1 MFALIESKHRSLG
14 AMLLTFSN
22 FWRVNVRNR
31 LVCVAAMAAVVFS
44 AAAVFAADYSFEVI
58 VPPNGPDGFF
68 GLGATV
74 SQEPTIG
81 VTDLENSLKYEVG
94 TGGFVGA
101 RTESVIPPTLGN
113 PPGVVAV
120 MFDITIPQTYTDTFA
135 NMGVTVFG
143 HALNPGGP
151 GTFGN
156 QVQFANE
163 YPMAG
168 KAPGTYLNQMI
179 TLDLSVG
186 PYRPGESFNQIFG
199 PVDPNDL
206 TVASAFQFYIN
217 KNVLTPITVYIDN
230 VRFVIP
236 EPASLTLLCLAVP
249 ALIFRRRR

>member
-1 MFALIESKHRSLG
+1 M
-14 AMLLTFSN
+14 
-22 FWRVNVRNR
+22 RNR
-31 LVCVAAMAAVVFS
+31 LVGFATVVAIVFS
-44 AAAVFAADYSFEVI
+44 AAALFAADYSFETI
-58 VPPNGPDGFF
+58 ASTPGNPPGPDGFF

-74 SQEPTIG
+74 SQDTIG
-81 VTDLENSLKYEVG
+81 ATDLLHSMRYDVG
-94 TGGFVGA
+94 VGGFVGA
-101 RTESVIPPTLGN
+101 RTEIVPPTLNN
-113 PPGVVAV
+113 PPGVTKV

-156 QVQFANE
+156 QVQFLNE
-163 YPMAG
+163 YPIAG
-168 KAPGTYLNQMI
+168 KAPGTYVNQVI
-179 TLDLSVG
+179 SLDTSVG

-230 VRFVIP
+230 VRFVVP
-236 EPASLTLLCLAVP
+236 EPATLGLFVMGAMVVG
-249 ALIFRRRR
+249 AITRRRRG

>member
-1 MFALIESKHRSLG
+1 MKNGVICVATAV
-14 AMLLTFSN
+14 AMLL
-22 FWRVNVRNR
+22 
-31 LVCVAAMAAVVFS
+31 CAGVVQ
-44 AAAVFAADYSFEVI
+44 AQTLAYSFETI

-81 VTDLENSLKYEVG
+81 VTHLENSLKYEVG
-94 TGGFVGA
+94 VGGFVGA
-101 RTESVIPPTLGN
+101 RTETVPPTLNN
-113 PPGVVAV
+113 PPGVTAV
-120 MFDITIPQTYTDTFA
+120 MFDLTIPQTYTDTFA

-156 QVQFANE
+156 QVQFQNE

-168 KAPGTYLNQMI
+168 KAPGTYLNQTI
-179 TLDLSVG
+179 NLNLSVG

-230 VRFVIP
+230 VRWVGIP
-236 EPASLTLLCLAVP
+236 EPATGALLALSAVM
-249 ALIFRRRR
+249 LGSVRRRRSF

>member
-1 MFALIESKHRSLG
+1 MKNGVICVAIAA
-14 AMLLTFSN
+14 AMLLCTG
-22 FWRVNVRNR
+22 
-31 LVCVAAMAAVVFS
+31 VVQ
-44 AAAVFAADYSFEVI
+44 AQTLAYSFETI

-81 VTDLENSLKYEVG
+81 VTHLENSLKYEVG

-101 RTESVIPPTLGN
+101 RTETVPPTLNN

-120 MFDITIPQTYTDTFA
+120 MFDLTITQAYTDTFA

-143 HALNPGGP
+143 HATNPGGP

-163 YPMAG
+163 YPIAG
-168 KAPGTYLNQMI
+168 KAPGTYHNQTI
-179 TLDLSVG
+179 NLDLSVG

-230 VRFVIP
+230 VRLVGIP
-236 EPASLTLLCLAVP
+236 EPATAVLLSMAVTLCGTLG
-249 ALIFRRRR
+249 RRRDR

>member
-1 MFALIESKHRSLG
+1 MRKS
-14 AMLLTFSN
+14 
-22 FWRVNVRNR
+22 
-31 LVCVAAMAAVVFS
+31 LVCIATIVAIFCSTAT
-44 AAAVFAADYSFEVI
+44 VFAVADYSFEVI
-58 VPPNGPDGFF
+58 AASGGNPPGPDGFF

-74 SQEPTIG
+74 SQDTIG
-81 VTDLENSLKYEVG
+81 ATDLLHSMKYDVG
-94 TGGFVGA
+94 VGGFVGA
-101 RTESVIPPTLGN
+101 RTEIVPATLNN
-113 PPGVVAV
+113 PPGVTAV
-120 MFDITIPQTYTDTFA
+120 MFDVTIPQRYTDTFA
-135 NMGVTVFG
+135 NMGVTIFG

-163 YPMAG
+163 YALAN
-168 KAPGTYLNQMI
+168 KQGTFLNQLI

-230 VRFVIP
+230 VRFVP
-236 EPASLTLLCLAVP
+236 EPATVALLCMGAVVMG
-249 ALIFRRRR
+249 AFGGRRRS

>member
-1 MFALIESKHRSLG
+1 MR
-14 AMLLTFSN
+14 MM
-22 FWRVNVRNR
+22 
-31 LVCVAAMAAVVFS
+31 LVCVATVVATLLSARAAQ
-44 AAAVFAADYSFEVI
+44 AQPAYSFETI
-58 VPPNGPDGFF
+58 VAPNGPDGFF

-81 VTDLENSLKYEVG
+81 VTHLENSLKYEVG
-94 TGGFVGA
+94 VGGFVGA
-101 RTESVIPPTLGN
+101 RTESVVPPTLNN

-156 QVQFANE
+156 QVQFQNE

-168 KAPGTYLNQMI
+168 KAPGTYLDQTIN
-179 TLDLSVG
+179 LDLSVG

-230 VRFVIP
+230 VRFVGIP
-236 EPASLTLLCLAVP
+236 EPATGALL
-249 ALIFRRRR
+249 ALGAAMLGSVWRRRSS

>member
-1 MFALIESKHRSLG
+1 M
-14 AMLLTFSN
+14 
-22 FWRVNVRNR
+22 RNR
-31 LVCVAAMAAVVFS
+31 LVCFATIVAIVFS
-44 AAAVFAADYSFEVI
+44 AAAVFAADYSFEVV
-58 VPPNGPDGFF
+58 VPGGGPPGPDGFF

-74 SQEPTIG
+74 TQDTIG
-81 VTDLENSLKYEVG
+81 ATDLLHSMKYDVG
-94 TGGFVGA
+94 VGGFVGA
-101 RTESVIPPTLGN
+101 RTEIVPPTLNN
-113 PPGVVAV
+113 PPGVTAV
-120 MFDITIPQTYTDTFA
+120 MFDLTITQAYADTFA

-156 QVQFANE
+156 QVQFLNE
-163 YPMAG
+163 YPIAG

-179 TLDLSVG
+179 QLDTSVG

-230 VRFVIP
+230 VRFVP
-236 EPASLTLLCLAVP
+236 EPATAGLIVMGAVVVG
-249 ALIFRRRR
+249 AIGRRRRG